1 MELLEGL
8 PLLTELPRGDFLC
21 DALVWLDETD
31 PERCSRFFRCF
42 FCQRLDDKNDL
53 PFWPTRS
60 LSKAPTGHLRV
71 LGKRGLLLPPFRA
84 AALGLHRVSKHPEN
98 AFHVSVSSFYVLSKK
113 NRWNSIFSDVALFHH
128 HQFLNQQ
135 CFFMLWRRK
144 ISETFS
150 PLSNTEAAFRDLLA
164 FTCLQVRIY

>member
-21 DALVWLDETD
+21 DALEWLDETD
-31 PERCSRFFRCF
+31 PERCSRFFRCLF
-42 FCQRLDDKNDL
+42 FAKALMIEMPRLSAL

-71 LGKRGLLLPPFRA
+71 LGKRGLLLPSYRA
-84 AALGLHRVSKHPEN
+84 AALGLHCVSKHPEN

-113 NRWNSIFSDVALFHH
+113 NR
-128 HQFLNQQ
+128 
-135 CFFMLWRRK
+135 
-144 ISETFS
+144 
-150 PLSNTEAAFRDLLA
+150 
-164 FTCLQVRIY
+164 